1 MGRKVTVTYKVTYDL
16 TQGDLAQEYL
26 EYIDDYRDNK
36 ANRKWFAIDRFIGH
50 HNLELFDKKAKLT
63 IEETK

>member
-50 HNLELFDKKAKLT
+50 HNLWLFDKRAKLT